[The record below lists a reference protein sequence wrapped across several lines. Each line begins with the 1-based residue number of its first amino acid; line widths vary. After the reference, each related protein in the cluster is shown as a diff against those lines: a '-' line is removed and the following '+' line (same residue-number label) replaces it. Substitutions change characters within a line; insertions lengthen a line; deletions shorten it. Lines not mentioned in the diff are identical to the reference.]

1 MFFKNSC
8 PLNSFFCSFLLFQN
22 IHAAVEH
29 NAKAVSPSSSHLR
42 RASSAGSSDDV
53 ASSGLH
59 SPSESLTSAQSAP
72 LLIFKKLRPPQ
83 KSASAQAEC
92 IEDPPTLDDDQVA
105 AAARWPSIFN
115 DVDLQQVVNRLKVQ
129 IMDACTKCRDACFET
144 RKTVREVARRRVQKE
159 ATRRR
164 NLGTMEDE
172 IDDLAEGAAAV
183 AKPEASVSS
192 NASAPGPNST
202 AVAAMAPS
210 SSFADTASQLDAA
223 PIEQLEV
230 IGGTLCCRERSH

>member
-1 MFFKNSC
+1 MFFKNNC
-8 PLNSFFCSFLLFQN
+8 PLNSFFCSFLFFQN

-29 NAKAVSPSSSHLR
+29 NAKAVSPSSSDLR
-42 RASSAGSSDDV
+42 RASSVGSSDDV
-53 ASSGLH
+53 ASSGPQ

-83 KSASAQAEC
+83 KSASSQAEC

-144 RKTVREVARRRVQKE
+144 RKTVKEVARRRVQKE

-164 NLGTMEDE
+164 NMGTMEDE
-172 IDDLAEGAAAV
+172 IDDLGEGIAAA
-183 AKPEASVSS
+183 AKPEASVS
-192 NASAPGPNST
+192 NASAAGPNST

-210 SSFADTASQLDAA
+210 SSFVDTASQLDAA

-230 IGGTLCCRERSH
+230 IGGTLCCRERSP